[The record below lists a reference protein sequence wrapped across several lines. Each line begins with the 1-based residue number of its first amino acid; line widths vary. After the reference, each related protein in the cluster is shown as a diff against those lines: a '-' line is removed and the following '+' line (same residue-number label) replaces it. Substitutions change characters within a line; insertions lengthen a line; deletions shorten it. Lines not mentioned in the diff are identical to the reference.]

1 MHLASVIDPCHT
13 KHDRSL
19 RLDEPLLPLLAGW
32 LAIFGWAATIVHG
45 MLTRIVP
52 FLVWFHRFAAL
63 AGRAPI
69 PPMRRLLPADRVK
82 PGLWTHA
89 GAVVLGAAAMLSGQG
104 WLLQLAGA
112 LLAVS
117 GGVLGVGL
125 LRVYR
130 VPVPVVAEPPGTA
143 YD

>member
-1 MHLASVIDPCHT
+1 
-13 KHDRSL
+13 
-19 RLDEPLLPLLAGW
+19 
-32 LAIFGWAATIVHG
+32 
-45 MLTRIVP
+45 
-52 FLVWFHRFAAL
+52 
-63 AGRAPI
+63 
-69 PPMRRLLPADRVK
+69 
-82 PGLWTHA
+82 
-89 GAVVLGAAAMLSGQG
+89 VLGAAAMLSGQG